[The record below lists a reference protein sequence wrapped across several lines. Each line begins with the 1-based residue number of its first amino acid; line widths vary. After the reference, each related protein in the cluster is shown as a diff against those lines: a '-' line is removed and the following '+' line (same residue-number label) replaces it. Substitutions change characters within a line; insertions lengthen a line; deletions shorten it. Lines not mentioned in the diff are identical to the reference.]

1 LYLQIYRILE
11 SQSGRI
17 YNSLTTFRREVAG
30 LEGWTVGSTVQPFNT
45 LWPSLSILNNE
56 KKKIKEKTL
65 SLNIFPLAF
74 VFGGRTL
81 VLLGLVWI
89 FGLDL
94 SEALSHPVGLGEG
107 GMTQCYKLWH
117 VMAWHGKTWYCM
129 FKHVEP

>member
-11 SQSGRI
+11 SQSDLI
-17 YNSLTTFRREVAG
+17 YNSLTTFWREVAG
-30 LEGWTVGSTVQPFNT
+30 LDGWT
-45 LWPSLSILNNE
+45 SLSILNNE

-117 VMAWHGKTWYCM
+117 VMAWHGKTWLCM
-129 FKHVEP
+129 MKHVEP